1 MTGLEKITNRILED
15 AGRQA
20 GEIRAAAEA
29 EAEEILRETRDS
41 LEKMREEADESLQLE
56 QKNRRARAESSAALK
71 KRQMLLAAKQEMI
84 SGLIEKARETLL
96 NMEDREYF
104 ALIEKMAE
112 CFLLS
117 GEGEICF
124 SEKDLGR
131 LPKDFED
138 TLQKAAGKKGGTI
151 KLSQHPFSISGGF
164 VLVYGGVEENC
175 SFEAL
180 FAARR
185 DELSDKVS
193 GLLFGKAQKESR

>member
-56 QKNRRARAESSAALK
+56 QKNRRAGRVLGRTEKTPDASRCETGDD
-71 KRQMLLAAKQEMI
+71 KR
-84 SGLIEKARETLL
+84 LIEKARETLL

-117 GEGEICF
+117 GEGRSAF
-124 SEKDLGR
+124 
-131 LPKDFED
+131 PKR
-138 TLQKAAGKKGGTI
+138 I
-151 KLSQHPFSISGGF
+151 
-164 VLVYGGVEENC
+164 
-175 SFEAL
+175 
-180 FAARR
+180 
-185 DELSDKVS
+185 
-193 GLLFGKAQKESR
+193 

>member
-1 MTGLEKITNRILED
+1 M
-15 AGRQA
+15 
-20 GEIRAAAEA
+20 
-29 EAEEILRETRDS
+29 
-41 LEKMREEADESLQLE
+41 QLE

-151 KLSQHPFSISGGF
+151 KLSQHPVSISGGF

>member
-1 MTGLEKITNRILED
+1 MPG
-15 AGRQA
+15 GRP
-20 GEIRAAAEA
+20 GKSGPPAEA

-151 KLSQHPFSISGGF
+151 KLSQHPVSISGGF

>member
-1 MTGLEKITNRILED
+1 MTGLKITNRILED

-104 ALIEKMAE
+104 ALIEKWRSAF
-112 CFLLS
+112 CFQ
-117 GEGEICF
+117 
-124 SEKDLGR
+124 EKGR
-131 LPKDFED
+131 SAFPKR
-138 TLQKAAGKKGGTI
+138 I
-151 KLSQHPFSISGGF
+151 
-164 VLVYGGVEENC
+164 
-175 SFEAL
+175 
-180 FAARR
+180 
-185 DELSDKVS
+185 
-193 GLLFGKAQKESR
+193 